1 MFSTPALIAVRLHT
15 SGKVPR
21 MPFLRGNQ
29 SQDTS
34 TADPALT
41 ALPEAAAQ
49 RVERLASSESTGAF
63 TSDLSVDEHLLV
75 TQAGYEPVGYVMGT
89 SIYHVGIQVA
99 GWKQSQELTVLSQAM
114 YNAREL
120 AIERMKAE
128 AEALKADGV
137 IGLELRIQM
146 YAWGQDVMEFVA
158 QGTAIRSM
166 GSPGSGKLP
175 DGSPFTSDLS
185 GQDFFTL
192 LKGGHF
198 PVRLVLGS
206 CVYHV
211 AHQSA
216 MQALRQTGQNQ
227 EIATFTEAVYTA
239 RELAMTRMQAEA
251 DAVQAHSIV
260 GVRATVSNHVWGEH
274 ATEFLAIGTAVLR
287 AGESLP
293 TNDVTLTLP
302 LTT

>member
-1 MFSTPALIAVRLHT
+1 MPFRRGNSDQQGADNASYASDPASTPL
-15 SGKVPR
+15 
-21 MPFLRGNQ
+21 
-29 SQDTS
+29 
-34 TADPALT
+34 PA
-41 ALPEAAAQ
+41 AAAQ
-49 RVERLASSESTGAF
+49 RVERLASTESQGAF

-75 TQAGYEPVGYVMGT
+75 TQVGYEPVGYVMGT

-99 GWKQSQELTVLSQAM
+99 AWNQSQELQTLSQAM

-128 AEALKADGV
+128 ADALHADGIV
-137 IGLELRIQM
+137 GVDLRIQM
-146 YAWGQDVMEFVA
+146 YAWGQDVLEFVA
-158 QGTAIRSM
+158 QGTAVRSM
-166 GSPGSGKLP
+166 NEPGSAKLS

-192 LKGGHF
+192 IQGGHF
-198 PVRLVLGS
+198 PIAFVLGT

-227 EIATFTEAVYTA
+227 EITQFTEAVYTA

-251 DAVQAHSIV
+251 DGVGAHSIV
-260 GVRATVSNHVWGEH
+260 GVRAGVSNHVWGEH
-274 ATEFLAIGTAVLR
+274 ATEFLALGTAVR
-287 AGESLP
+287 RIDEHVPSVP
-293 TNDVTLTLP
+293 VSLTLP
-302 LTT
+302 LSN